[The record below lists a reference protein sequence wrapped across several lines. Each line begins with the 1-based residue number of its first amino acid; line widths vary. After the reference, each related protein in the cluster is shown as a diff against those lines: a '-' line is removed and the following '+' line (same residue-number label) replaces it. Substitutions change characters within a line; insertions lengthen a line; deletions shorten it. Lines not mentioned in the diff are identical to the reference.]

1 MTDPTVS
8 RFAAGMGF
16 KLTTVTVR
24 TLGAAT
30 SSGRIPADPVER
42 KVYLE
47 DTREVV
53 RTAGSSDEISESS
66 LFDDPDKAALYE
78 PGSDVSV
85 PDRTARVLKVSRLEI
100 GDEDVDHCRVWLT

>member
-8 RFAAGMGF
+8 QFAQGMGF

-24 TLGAAT
+24 TLGAAA
-30 SSGRIPADPVER
+30 SDGRKLGDPAQR
-42 KVYLE
+42 QVYME

-66 LFDDPDKAALYE
+66 LFDDPDKADLYSTDSE
-78 PGSDVSV
+78 VSV
-85 PDRTARVLKVSRLEI
+85 PGRTARVLKVSRFEV
-100 GDEDVDHCRVWLT
+100 GDEDIDHCRVWLT